1 MKILVIGASG
11 NLGFKLCE
19 DLSKKGHR
27 VFGLARPGGEAN
39 DFFEKVEMDIRNL
52 DTNNLPIVDCVYY
65 LAQSKFYREFPLMWE
80 DIYEIN
86 ISAPLKLI
94 DWARRNSIPA
104 FHYVSSGGVYQ
115 GGVAAVRESA
125 EINANRDVGF
135 YIGSRLS
142 AEILMRN
149 FASYFKTFSIIR
161 PFFIFGP
168 RQPKT
173 MLIPRLIESVKNG
186 QEITLNGENG
196 IKINPIYVNDA
207 SLAFASLLNLEGF
220 YTLNIAGPEILS
232 IRDISNQ
239 IGAISGR
246 KPNFKI
252 IEENGQDLV
261 GNTDLMFKLLHR
273 PTRTFKENLLD
284 MEK

>member
-1 MKILVIGASG
+1 LKILVAGASG

-19 DLSKKGHR
+19 DLNKKGHH
-27 VFGLARPGGEAN
+27 VYGLIRPGSQHN
-39 DFFEKVEMDIRNL
+39 DFFEKIEMDIRQIDL
-52 DTNNLPIVDCVYY
+52 KKLPIVDCIYY
-65 LAQSKFYREFPLMWE
+65 LAQSKFYREFPQMWE

-94 DWARRNSIPA
+94 DWARKNSIPA
-104 FHYVSSGGVYQ
+104 FHYASSGGVYQ

-168 RQPKT
+168 RQPRT
-173 MLIPRLIESVKNG
+173 MLIPRLIDSVKNG
-186 QEITLNGENG
+186 KEITLNGENG

-207 SLAFASLLNLEGF
+207 SIACTNLLKLEGF
-220 YTLNIAGPEILS
+220 YSLNIAGPEILS
-232 IRDISNQ
+232 MRDIANE
-239 IGAISGR
+239 IGSV
-246 KPNFKI
+246 FKKQPVFRI
-252 IEENGQDLV
+252 IEDNGQDLV
-261 GNTDLMFKLLHR
+261 GNTDLMFKLLHK
-273 PTRTFKENLLD
+273 PTRSLRENLLD